1 MSEQQLKAFLAK
13 IEGDA
18 DMQEKLK
25 STDDIDAVVE
35 LAKASGFMLS
45 AHALRTAQ
53 EEVTEEELES
63 VGGGTCSSLWLGFMW
78 VAAEK

>member
-1 MSEQQLKAFLAK
+1 M
-13 IEGDA
+13 
-18 DMQEKLK
+18 
-25 STDDIDAVVE
+25 VE

-45 AHALRTAQ
+45 ADALKTAQ